1 MPRQVPH
8 MVVGSEGK
16 TLSVLDGSTW
26 IELPGVNDWNN
37 SGGGREG
44 RSTTSDSG
52 NPTGLA
58 GAISAPSM
66 EFPAYA
72 VPGHQAWE
80 VIRQAY
86 LDNDEVRLREE
97 TPSQT
102 LVAQTSGSVNA
113 AIAAT
118 GVVTFTGTPRPTEDD
133 LRLGSRI
140 RVGTTDYIIASVNPE
155 TLATT
160 VDPAPASAVTGANYS
175 IRTPILR
182 REFAAKV
189 LETPD
194 MHGNITQGGEF
205 MGTLR
210 VQLRGALPA
219 WSTVAPA

>member
-8 MVVGSEGK
+8 MVVGSEDK
-16 TLSVLDGSTW
+16 SLSVLDGSTW

-80 VIRQAY
+80 IIREAY
-86 LDNDEVRLREE
+86 LANDEVRLREE

-140 RVGTTDYIIASVNPE
+140 RISTTDYIIASVNPA

-160 VDPAPASAVTGANYS
+160 VDPAPATAVSAANYS

-219 WSTVAPA
+219 WSTVAP

>member
-26 IELPGVNDWNN
+26 IEIPGVNDWNN
-37 SGGGREG
+37 SGGGRDG

-52 NPTGLA
+52 GPTGLA
-58 GAISAPSM
+58 GAMSAPIR
-66 EFPAYA
+66 EFGAYA
-72 VPGHQAWE
+72 VPGHRACE
-80 VIRQAY
+80 ILREAF
-86 LDNDEVRLREE
+86 LANDEVRLRED

-102 LVAQTSGSVNA
+102 LVATTTGTTRA

-118 GVVTFTGTPRPTEDD
+118 GVVTFSGTAPTEDD

-140 RVGTTDYIIASVNPE
+140 RIADTDYIIASVNP
-155 TLATT
+155 TALTTT
-160 VDPAPASAVTGANYS
+160 VDPAPASSVTAANYS

-194 MHGNITQGGEF
+194 MHGNISQGGEF